1 MNFDFSEEQLMLRES
16 IARFIQD
23 DYSFDYRREIS
34 QSALGM
40 SEHIWKKFAE
50 LGWLSIPFSEDCG
63 GFGGGPVDISVIM
76 EEFGK
81 GLVLEP
87 YMPTVLLFGKLIDAA
102 GSEGQRSD
110 FIPPIINGELLGAFA
125 YLERQS
131 RYELSDVMTK
141 AVSNSKGF
149 VLEGEK
155 VVVLNG
161 QNAAK
166 VIVSARTS
174 GDQFDREGISLF
186 LVSSD
191 SDGVERVSYQMMD
204 GQIVSNFRFNK
215 VSLTADSLIGDLG
228 DGLKIIEG
236 VLRAATVA
244 ISSEALGI
252 MEELNRKTLE
262 YSKTRE
268 QFGSAIGSF
277 QVLQHRMVDTF
288 MAYEQVKSLLYRSV
302 CGLTETASDIEC
314 TVHALKALV
323 GKTGKQIF
331 GEAIQI
337 HGGMGIT
344 DELDIGHYA
353 KRLMMINTTFGGEDH
368 HQGKFNFLRYG

>member
-23 DYSFDYRREIS
+23 DYSFDQRREIAKS
-34 QSALGM
+34 PVGM
-40 SEHIWKKFAE
+40 KKEVWKTFAE
-50 LGWLSIPFSEDCG
+50 LGWLSIPFSESSG
-63 GFGGGPVDISVIM
+63 GFGGGPVDVSVIM

-87 YMPTVLLFGKLIDAA
+87 YLPTVLLFGGLIDDA
-102 GSEGQRSD
+102 GSEEQRSD
-110 FIPPIINGELLGAFA
+110 FLPSIIDGSLLGAFA

-141 AVSNSKGF
+141 AEPHSEGF
-149 VLEGEK
+149 ILEGEK

-161 QNAAK
+161 QNASTL
-166 VIVSARTS
+166 IVSARTS

-186 LVSSD
+186 LVSAD
-191 SDGVERVSYQMMD
+191 TDGVDRVSYQMMD

-215 VSLTADSLIGDLG
+215 VLLTADSLIGG
-228 DGLKIIEG
+228 FGEGLEAIEG
-236 VLRAATVA
+236 VVRAATVA
-244 ISSEALGI
+244 ISAEALGI
-252 MEELNRKTLE
+252 MGELNRKTLE

-288 MAYEQVKSLLYRSV
+288 IAYEQVKSLLYRAV
-302 CGLTETASDIEC
+302 CGLAEDSVEVES
-314 TVHALKALV
+314 TVHALKILV
-323 GKTGKQIF
+323 GKMGKQIF

-344 DELDIGHYA
+344 DELDVGHYA

-368 HQGKFNFLRYG
+368 HQGKFNALRYG